1 MTTTVLRAVR
11 NMELGLKK
19 FADTDVANFVEM
31 LLTMAFTLLLPVF
44 IIAMSVS
51 Q

>member
-19 FADTDVANFVEM
+19 FSDSNIGNFVEM
-31 LLTMAFTLLLPVF
+31 CLTMAFTLLLPVF
-44 IIAMSVS
+44 IIAMSIT
-51 Q
+51 